1 MNGIKYTMEK
11 RDIEFKLNDELK
23 YCSSDFKTIALA
35 IYYLAKT
42 IEEKKGAKNESN
54 NDNK

>member
-1 MNGIKYTMEK
+1 MYGINYTMEK
-11 RDIEFKLNDELK
+11 QDIEFKLNDELK

-42 IEEKKGAKNESN
+42 IEEKKGTE
-54 NDNK
+54 DE